1 MLQPDKIIRSNRKTL
16 SVCVDVFGAV
26 TVRAPRRCDEKRI
39 FAFLQEKENWIL
51 RKKAEMQGAGMCL
64 PPENLDGYTFLLLG
78 KPCKICFWNK
88 RIVGFD
94 GEKNGLYL
102 PQNNTRER
110 LVQWLKE
117 NAKRIFADVTE
128 QKAKQM
134 QTSYKSVSVS
144 SARTRWG
151 TCSCDNAVRYT
162 FRLLYAP
169 KDVIEYV
176 VVHEL
181 AHTKHKNHSAAFWRE
196 VERYVPD
203 WKQKRK
209 WLKTHGILM
218 QIF

>member
-1 MLQPDKIIRSNRKTL
+1 M
-16 SVCVDVFGAV
+16 
-26 TVRAPRRCDEKRI
+26 
-39 FAFLQEKENWIL
+39 
-51 RKKAEMQGAGMCL
+51 
-64 PPENLDGYTFLLLG
+64 
-78 KPCKICFWNK
+78 
-88 RIVGFD
+88 GFD
-94 GEKNGLYL
+94 GERNGLHL
-102 PQNNTRER
+102 PQNNARER